1 MADDIS
7 IAVDLDIPSPRS
19 SSLTL
24 SSMNRIDTAQA
35 PYELSK
41 ALSEFTG
48 KKVSGLTLGK
58 PYEIEGG
65 GMGRSI
71 TARLDGELKSF
82 VAVEQQGKVG
92 IYDAMFSPH
101 SERVHEILRK
111 SDEAFK
117 KRSTPSNAAQAK
129 GSSLTNQSTAAAA
142 LAWPER
148 QTKAA
153 SITTAS
159 RARRR

>member
-1 MADDIS
+1 MANITL
-7 IAVDLDIPSPRS
+7 AVHLDLSSPRS
-19 SSLTL
+19 SPLTL
-24 SSMNRIDTAQA
+24 PSMNRIDTAQA

-41 ALSEFTG
+41 ALREFTG

-58 PYEIEGG
+58 PYEIKGG

-101 SERVHEILRK
+101 ADKVHEILRK

-117 KRSTPSNAAQAK
+117 KRSTPSNAAPSK
-129 GSSLTNQSTAAAA
+129 GQSVTNQSTAAAG
-142 LAWPER
+142 LTWPER

-153 SITTAS
+153 SITTAA